1 MQRQF
6 QAFLACSACK
16 ISANSYHFGST
27 VPPPWRKHLT
37 RHFNPTKICL
47 QKASSVPQKNTPFE
61 STAPPH
67 SRITGFLK
75 DASFHDSWSI
85 HSTDTSLSALDHFL
99 LAAKQTPRWIGI
111 CMAVRNRI
119 VQLAGLKNLGAL
131 SELAP
136 DKMAASYKTGDR
148 VGIFTVLKT
157 TLMKP
162 SSAIKT
168 SIWTW
173 FSASIAMK
181 CPRENWLP
189 SPSQPLFT

>member
-1 MQRQF
+1 M
-6 QAFLACSACK
+6 
-16 ISANSYHFGST
+16 
-27 VPPPWRKHLT
+27 
-37 RHFNPTKICL
+37 
-47 QKASSVPQKNTPFE
+47 PQKNTPFE

-131 SELAP
+131 SELAA

-148 VGIFTVLKT
+148 VGIFTVFENHFDEALIGDKDKHLDVVLSIHRHEVPEKKLVAITIT
-157 TLMKP
+157 TVVHVKNRLGSLYMLPVKP
-162 SSAIKT
+162 MHRLIAPAVL
-168 SIWTW
+168 
-173 FSASIAMK
+173 ASIGRSTHPA
-181 CPRENWLP
+181 
-189 SPSQPLFT
+189 